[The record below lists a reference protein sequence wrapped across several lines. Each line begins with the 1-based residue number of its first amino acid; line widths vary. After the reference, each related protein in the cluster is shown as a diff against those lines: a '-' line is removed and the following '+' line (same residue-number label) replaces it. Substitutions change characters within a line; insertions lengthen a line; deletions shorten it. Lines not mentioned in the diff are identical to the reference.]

1 MGDCLLRGIAGLVV
15 VGFIVLMFLVTTW
28 EWGLVQH
35 GATSG
40 EKVTIPLSF
49 SNDSSASVPANTVES
64 TPSSVFSG
72 ESREQVPSTSEEAE
86 PLNLSQEEALQLRTS
101 LQNFTQSLWES
112 ISTYGYDNV
121 TIVLATSIASL
132 PMLPECGNLSGYQNL
147 TTYSEEVSNLTVAL
161 HKYKNLAEGLSKDYG
176 IELPYLNEGEIRRL
190 KNTLKPS
197 QVEDMFM
204 MCSFARDYNR
214 LIIAAGQV
222 VPGDRGTYSAFYE
235 RLFVVGLELIF
246 MKENVAYKVSYKL
259 VGNLLWKTRLFHV
272 IYRYGGSTAL
282 KVVMSTMH
290 WESRGLI
297 NRYFEAFGDN
307 PEMVEELIS
316 KVDNPDWVQA
326 QVSSLGKL
334 LGNKTK
340 ELIGNKTD
348 LVDKLKGLFGSDDG

>member
-1 MGDCLLRGIAGLVV
+1 M
-15 VGFIVLMFLVTTW
+15 LVTTIGQ
-28 EWGLVQH
+28 WGLFQH
-35 GATSG
+35 GATSE
-40 EKVTIPLSF
+40 EKVAIPLSF
-49 SNDSSASVPANTVES
+49 SNDSTVPVPANTVES
-64 TPSSVFSG
+64 TSPSVFSG
-72 ESREQVPSTSEEAE
+72 ESGEQVPATSEEVE
-86 PLNLSQEEALQLRTS
+86 PLNMSQEEALRLRIS
-101 LQNFTQSLWES
+101 LQNFTGSLWDS

-121 TIVLATSIASL
+121 TIALATSIASL

-147 TTYSEEVSNLTVAL
+147 TAYSEEVSNLTVAL

-176 IELPYLNEGEIRRL
+176 IELPHLDDREIRKL

-197 QVEDMFM
+197 QVENMFM

-222 VPGDRGTYSAFYE
+222 VPGDRDTYSAFYE

-307 PEMVEELIS
+307 PERVEELIS
-316 KVDNPDWVQA
+316 NVDNPYWIQA
-326 QVSSLGKL
+326 QVSSLGEML
-334 LGNKTK
+334 ENKTK
-340 ELIGNKTD
+340 ELIGNTTD
-348 LVDKLKGLFGSDDG
+348 LVDKLKGLFGSDDR

>member
-1 MGDCLLRGIAGLVV
+1 M
-15 VGFIVLMFLVTTW
+15 VLMFLATTW
-28 EWGLVQH
+28 QWGLVQH
-35 GATSG
+35 GATSE
-40 EKVTIPLSF
+40 EKVAIPLSF
-49 SNDSSASVPANTVES
+49 SNDSSVSVPANTVES
-64 TPSSVFSG
+64 TSPSVFSG
-72 ESREQVPSTSEEAE
+72 ESGEQVSATSEEAE
-86 PLNLSQEEALQLRTS
+86 PLNPSQEEALRIKTS
-101 LQNFTQSLWES
+101 LQNFTQSLWDS

-121 TIVLATSIASL
+121 TIALASSIASL
-132 PMLPECGNLSGYQNL
+132 PMLPECGNISGYQNL

-176 IELPYLNEGEIRRL
+176 IELPYLNDREIRKL

-197 QVEDMFM
+197 QVEDMLM

-214 LIIAAGQV
+214 LIIAAAQV
-222 VPGDRGTYSAFYE
+222 VPGDRDTYSAFYG

-290 WESRGLI
+290 WETRGLI

-307 PEMVEELIS
+307 PEMVEGLIS
-316 KVDNPDWVQA
+316 KVDDPDWVQA
-326 QVSSLGKL
+326 QVSSLGEL

-340 ELIGNKTD
+340 ELTGNRTSLINKF
-348 LVDKLKGLFGSDDG
+348 KEFFGSGSG

>member
-1 MGDCLLRGIAGLVV
+1 M
-15 VGFIVLMFLVTTW
+15 LVTTVGQ
-28 EWGLVQH
+28 WGLFQH
-35 GATSG
+35 GATSE
-40 EKVTIPLSF
+40 EKMAIPLNF
-49 SNDSSASVPANTVES
+49 SSDSSVLVPANTVES
-64 TPSSVFSG
+64 TSASVFSG
-72 ESREQVPSTSEEAE
+72 ESREQVHVTSGEAE
-86 PLNLSQEEALQLRTS
+86 PPNLSQEDALWIEVG

-112 ISTYGYDNV
+112 ISTYSYDNV
-121 TIVLATSIASL
+121 TIALAASIASL
-132 PMLPECGNLSGYQNL
+132 PILPECGNLSGYQNL
-147 TTYSEEVSNLTVAL
+147 TAYSEEVSNLTVAL

-176 IELPYLNEGEIRRL
+176 IELPYLNDREIRKL
-190 KNTLKPS
+190 KNALKPS

-222 VPGDRGTYSAFYE
+222 IPGDRDTYSAFYE

-246 MKENVAYKVSYKL
+246 MKENVAYKVSYKI

-297 NRYFEAFGDN
+297 NKYFEAFGDN
-307 PEMVEELIS
+307 PKMVEELIS
-316 KVDNPDWVQA
+316 NVDNPDWVQA
-326 QVSSLGKL
+326 QVSSLGEML
-334 LGNKTK
+334 ENKTK
-340 ELIGNKTD
+340 GLIGNKTD